1 LNRKANII
9 AREWK
14 VEKNRAQKTHWE
26 MVIVVVHIIASLFSA
41 NLELAPK

>member
-1 LNRKANII
+1 MKGSENRT
-9 AREWK
+9 
-14 VEKNRAQKTHWE
+14 QKTHWE